1 MKTRSDF
8 VSNSSSCSFFV
19 SLEMAQDIEEFKHLI
34 GALKKQNVGMQVFW
48 SLAEAHDRWYGTM
61 FDGSE
66 QMSNTLVPGCFILC
80 DSGEDHDNCY
90 ESRYRRM
97 EKLFTEGDYEF
108 KLYADSEAHM
118 TVIDDLPEVCDK

>member
-19 SLEMAQDIEEFKHLI
+19 SLETAQDIEEFKHRI
-34 GALKKQNVGMQVFW
+34 GALKKQNVGMQVFQN
-48 SLAEAHDRWYGTM
+48 LTEAHDRWYGTM
-61 FDGSE
+61 FGGSE
-66 QMSNTLVPGCFILC
+66 QMLNALVPGCFILC